1 MARMVSPLTK
11 LSKRWIIIYQKNAH
25 IHFWG
30 YHNQILTSSEIRDPL
45 FKPPYSCDHIW
56 YLVMFMCTQEY
67 SHTEKTYVSCPKHAS
82 MHLWKASLWH
92 LITLV
97 WSLEKPLVSYISSPF
112 RLRLSYPQSDAS
124 MAPIQY
130 CAQAEVHGVKLCSKV
145 SGIAR
150 PQNRS
155 LSATVRILV
164 YVTAPEIVCQKKKM
178 RDSAFVIFHRFVC
191 KSLCGRL
198 CLG

>member
-1 MARMVSPLTK
+1 MIFSHVHVHT
-11 LSKRWIIIYQKNAH
+11 
-25 IHFWG
+25 G
-30 YHNQILTSSEIRDPL
+30 IR
-45 FKPPYSCDHIW
+45 PYRENLC
-56 YLVMFMCTQEY
+56 VMPSAC
-67 SHTEKTYVSCPKHAS
+67 KHAS
-82 MHLWKASLWH
+82 VEGVTVTPD
-92 LITLV
+92 TLV

-112 RLRLSYPQSDAS
+112 RLRLSYPRSDAN
-124 MAPIQY
+124 MAPVQY

-155 LSATVRILV
+155 LSATIRILV

-178 RDSAFVIFHRFVC
+178 RDSTFVIFHRFVC